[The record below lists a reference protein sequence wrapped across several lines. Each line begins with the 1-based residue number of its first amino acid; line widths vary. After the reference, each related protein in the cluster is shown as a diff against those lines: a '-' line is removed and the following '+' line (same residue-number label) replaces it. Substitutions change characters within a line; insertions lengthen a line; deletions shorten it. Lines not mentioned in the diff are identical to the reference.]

1 MKTRARIIAIILTL
15 LFLFSG
21 LIMVS
26 MSVTNFEN
34 ACAMIDQLSPDGNME
49 SFTMGLYNTIRI
61 PSLVVGSA
69 VFVLGGVGVIF
80 FDPFTRLIRWYLRRI
95 RKFIK
100 EVKIDFIKLWKLLFS
115 RHFSWWEWVLLA
127 VLIAFA
133 FYGRWV
139 WLERPMLHD
148 ESYTFIAFA
157 KRPFDKVISDYH
169 LPNNH
174 VLNSVLIHI
183 LYSFFGNFSP
193 AVVRLPAFISGILI
207 VPAAYLWV
215 REKEG
220 KAVAAASAALIAYWP
235 LLKVQSTNGRG
246 YMMMALL
253 TIIMFGL
260 GEIVRRKKNRAAW
273 GVLVL
278 ITAANFYT
286 LPIALYPFAI
296 FGLWLFFVGVMGDI
310 SDEYG
315 SFWQFF
321 KYLVGYGIASG
332 VLTFL
337 LYTPIFLIGSGWN
350 SFFNNPFVSSLNW
363 YSFTQS
369 LPVRLMETAQDWM
382 HDVPSFLI
390 IVLVAGVLLNLAL
403 HWKRKR
409 PGIPMLFS
417 IVIALTVIFLVQR
430 PNPWPR
436 IWTYLLPIIMVMG
449 VTGWFDLLKSIKLDS
464 HIKEQVSLYL
474 SLGLVVT
481 ALIFGVLHIRNSR
494 KYVHGELGQEET
506 VTLVLRKELKEAD
519 MVITPIGFGPAFWY
533 YFDYHQLPM
542 DAIMNL
548 QKKRDWKRAFLLVD
562 DRENESYLDLLVGNP
577 IIPGESGDC
586 PEQAVREFFVYG
598 HYSVMLCERQVEK

>member
-21 LIMVS
+21 LILVS

-34 ACAMIDQLSPDGNME
+34 ARAMIDQLSPDGNME
-49 SFTMGLYNTIRI
+49 FFTMGLYNTIRI

-69 VFVLGGVGVIF
+69 VFVLGGMGIIF
-80 FDPFTRLIRWYLRRI
+80 SDPFTRLIRWYLRWI
-95 RKFIK
+95 RKIIK
-100 EVKIDFIKLWKLLFS
+100 EVKLDFIKLWKLLFS

-157 KRPFDKVISDYH
+157 QRPFDKVISDYH

-220 KAVAAASAALIAYWP
+220 KAAAAASAALIAYWP

-286 LPIALYPFAI
+286 LPIALYPFVI
-296 FGLWLFFVGVMGDI
+296 FGLWLFFAGVMGDI

-315 SFWQFF
+315 SFWRFF
-321 KYLVGYGIASG
+321 KYLVCYGIASG

-350 SFFNNPFVSSLNW
+350 SFFNNPFVSSLVW
-363 YSFTQS
+363 YSFMQS

-390 IVLVAGVLLNLAL
+390 VVLVAGVLLNLAL

-409 PGIPMLFS
+409 RGIPMLFS

-436 IWTYLLPIIMVMG
+436 IWTYLLPIIVVMG

-474 SLGLVVT
+474 SLGLFVT

-506 VTLVLRKELKEAD
+506 VTLLLQKELKEAD

-542 DAIMNL
+542 EVIMNL
-548 QKKRDWKRAFLLVD
+548 HEQVDWERAFLLVD
-562 DRENESYLDLLVGNP
+562 DRENENYHDLLVGNP
-577 IIPGESGDC
+577 IVPGESGNC
-586 PEQAVREFFVYG
+586 PEKAVSEFFVYG
-598 HYSVMLCERQVEK
+598 HYSVMLCERQEIK

>member
-21 LIMVS
+21 LILVS
-26 MSVTNFEN
+26 ISVTNFGN
-34 ACAMIDQLSPDGNME
+34 ARALIDQLSPDGNME
-49 SFTMGLYNTIRI
+49 SFTMELYEIIRL

-69 VFVLGGVGVIF
+69 LFVLGGIGTIF
-80 FDPFTRLIRWYLRRI
+80 FDPFTRLIRWYLRWI
-95 RKFIK
+95 RKFFK
-100 EVKIDFIKLWKLLFS
+100 EVKSDIIQFLKVLFA
-115 RHFSWWEWVLLA
+115 RQFLWWEWVLLA
-127 VLIAFA
+127 VLVAFA

-157 KRPFDKVISDYH
+157 QRPFDKVISDYH

-183 LYSFFGNFSP
+183 LYRFFGNFSP

-215 REKEG
+215 REQEG

-246 YMMMALL
+246 YMIMALL
-253 TIIMFGL
+253 TVVMFGL
-260 GEIVRRKKNRAAW
+260 GEFVRRRKNRAAW

-286 LPIALYPFAI
+286 LPIALYPFTI
-296 FGLWLFFVGVMGDI
+296 FGLWLFFAGVMGDV
-310 SDEYG
+310 SYEYG
-315 SFWQFF
+315 SFWGFF
-321 KYLVGYGIASG
+321 KYLICYGIASG

-350 SFFNNPFVSSLNW
+350 SFFNNPFVSSLDW

-369 LPVRLMETAQDWM
+369 LSVRLIETAHDWM
-382 HDVPSFLI
+382 QNVPLFL
-390 IVLVAGVLLNLAL
+390 VVGLVIGIFLNFAL

-409 PGIPMLFS
+409 PGIPLLFC
-417 IVIALTVIFLVQR
+417 IVLALTVIFLVQR

-436 IWTYLLPIIMVMG
+436 IWTYLLPIMLVMG
-449 VTGWFDLLKSIKLDS
+449 VTGWFDLLN
-464 HIKEQVSLYL
+464 
-474 SLGLVVT
+474 
-481 ALIFGVLHIRNSR
+481 A
-494 KYVHGELGQEET
+494 
-506 VTLVLRKELKEAD
+506 
-519 MVITPIGFGPAFWY
+519 
-533 YFDYHQLPM
+533 
-542 DAIMNL
+542 
-548 QKKRDWKRAFLLVD
+548 
-562 DRENESYLDLLVGNP
+562 
-577 IIPGESGDC
+577 
-586 PEQAVREFFVYG
+586 
-598 HYSVMLCERQVEK
+598 

>member
-21 LIMVS
+21 LILVS

-34 ACAMIDQLSPDGNME
+34 ARAMIDQLSPDGNME
-49 SFTMGLYNTIRI
+49 SFTMGLYEIIRV

-69 VFVLGGVGVIF
+69 MFVLGGVGTIF
-80 FDPFTRLIRWYLRRI
+80 FDPFTRLIRWYLRWI

-100 EVKIDFIKLWKLLFS
+100 EVKSDFIQFLRLLFA
-115 RHFSWWEWVLLA
+115 RQFLWWEWMLLA

-139 WLERPMLHD
+139 WIERPMLHD

-157 KRPFDKVISDYH
+157 QRSFDKVISDYH

-183 LYSFFGNFSP
+183 LYRFFGNFSP

-220 KAVAAASAALIAYWP
+220 KTAAAASAALIAYWP

-253 TIIMFGL
+253 TISMFGL

-315 SFWQFF
+315 SFWRFF
-321 KYLVGYGIASG
+321 KYFAFYGAASG
-332 VLTFL
+332 ILTFL

-369 LPVRLMETAQDWM
+369 LPVRLMETARDWM
-382 HDVPSFLI
+382 QGVPSFLFV
-390 IVLVAGVLLNLAL
+390 VLVTGIFLNLAL

-409 PGIPMLFS
+409 PGIPLLFC
-417 IVIALTVIFLVQR
+417 IITALTVIFLVQR
-430 PNPWPR
+430 PNPWSR
-436 IWTYLLPIIMVMG
+436 VWTYLLPIMLIMG
-449 VTGWFDLLKSIKLDS
+449 VVGWFDLLKSIKPS
-464 HIKEQVSLYL
+464 SCSQERVSLYL
-474 SLGLVVT
+474 SLGLVVII
-481 ALIFGVLHIRNSR
+481 LIFGVLHIRKNM
-494 KYVHGELGQEET
+494 KYAYGELGQEET
-506 VTLVLRKELKEAD
+506 VTLLLQKELKETD
-519 MVITPIGFGPAFWY
+519 MVVTPIGFGPAFWY

-548 QKKRDWKRAFLLVD
+548 QKKGDWERAFLLVD
-562 DRENESYLDLLVGNP
+562 DRENESYLDLLERNP
-577 IIPGESGDC
+577 IVPGESGDC
-586 PEQAVREFFVYG
+586 PEKVVSEFFVYG